1 MEKKTALVTGA
12 SKGIGRAI
20 ALALAKDGYHIIVN
34 CRKDGPDAQAA
45 LAGIAKA
52 GGSAE
57 LLCFDVAKKESTEI
71 VAAWLEKNGP
81 LYALINNAG
90 IRADSLLVWMKDEDW
105 HGVIDTN
112 LTGFYNITRPVI
124 KEMLLQRK
132 GRVVNIASTAG
143 QAGIPG
149 QVNYSAAKAGL
160 IGATKA
166 LAAEVGKRG
175 ITVNAVTPGFI
186 ATAMLDGLPIDEIKK
201 RIPAGRLG
209 TPEEVA
215 AVVSFL
221 CSSSAGYITGAVIP
235 VNGGIY
241 M

>member
-20 ALALAKDGYHIIVN
+20 ALALARDGFHVIVN

-45 LAGIAKA
+45 LAEIARA

-57 LLCFDVAKKESTEI
+57 LLCFDVGKKESTD
-71 VAAWLEKNGP
+71 VVTAWMEKNGP
-81 LYALINNAG
+81 LYALVNNAG
-90 IRADSLLVWMKDEDW
+90 IRADSLMVWMKDEDW

-132 GRVVNIASTAG
+132 GRVVNISSTAG
-143 QAGIPG
+143 QAGQAG

-166 LAAEVGKRG
+166 LASAVCKRG

-186 ATAMLDGLPIDEIKK
+186 ATAMLEGLPIEEIKK

-221 CSSSAGYITGAVIP
+221 CSQGAAYVTGAVIP